1 MLDSISHQKYASGIQ
16 VAWSTEQDSL
26 VAISRLRQSI
36 DIALTEHILLFG
48 SPEHHPEVLCQY
60 FKILFPETS
69 MSGCSTAGEIT
80 PFGCFDGGLVA
91 IALPKNGFSVKSVL
105 IQNVSKLEIRKSS
118 ELVSELKEATHK
130 NIPDEHKAQCF
141 AMCLIDGL
149 CHQEESLVSSIYEAL
164 GDIELIGGSAGDQLD
179 FKQTVIFHEGQ
190 VHYDAAVVHLI
201 HTQFK
206 FHTFKIDHFEPTDKR
221 MVVTKSDT
229 ESRIVYELN
238 AEPAAEEYALMTG
251 MDNRPLSPMIFASH
265 PVVVRI
271 GDEYFCR
278 SIQQVNEDNS
288 LSFFCA
294 IDDGIVLTAAQPK
307 DMVSDLEKALTNIE
321 LEFGEIDFIF
331 VLECFLRKLDAENRG
346 ETSAIEALYQR
357 FNVAGFH
364 AYGEQYKFMHLNQ
377 TFIGIAFS
385 AQKFNAA

>member
-1 MLDSISHQKYASGIQ
+1 MLDSVLHQQYASGIQ
-16 VAWSTEQDSL
+16 VAWSTEDGVL
-26 VAISRLRQSI
+26 AAINSIRQNI
-36 DIALTEHILLFG
+36 DIDSTEHVLLFA
-48 SPEHHPEVLCQY
+48 SPEHSPEALCQH
-60 FKILFPETS
+60 FQALFPETA

-80 PFGCFDGGLVA
+80 PFGCFEGGLVA

-105 IQNVSKLEIRKSS
+105 IQNVSKLEIQKSN
-118 ELVSELKEATHK
+118 ELVSELKEAMRQNFPNEVK
-130 NIPDEHKAQCF
+130 SQCF

-149 CHQEESLVSSIYEAL
+149 CHQEETLVSSVYEAL
-164 GDIELIGGSAGDQLD
+164 GDIQLVGGSAGDQLN
-179 FKQTVIFHEGQ
+179 FKRTVIFYQGQ

-201 HTQFK
+201 YTELK

-221 MVVTKSDT
+221 MVVTRSDT
-229 ESRIVYELN
+229 ESRVVHELN
-238 AEPAAEEYALMTG
+238 AEPAAKEYALMTG

-271 GDEYFCR
+271 GGEYFCR

-307 DMVSDLEKALTNIE
+307 DMVDDLEQALKNIE
-321 LEFGEIDFIF
+321 AELGEIDFLF
-331 VLECFLRKLDAENRG
+331 AFECVLRKLDAENCG
-346 ETSAIEALYQR
+346 ETDAIEAVYQR

-364 AYGEQYKFMHLNQ
+364 AYGEQYNFMHLNQ
-377 TFIGIAFS
+377 TFTGIAFS
-385 AQKFNAA
+385 AQKANTN